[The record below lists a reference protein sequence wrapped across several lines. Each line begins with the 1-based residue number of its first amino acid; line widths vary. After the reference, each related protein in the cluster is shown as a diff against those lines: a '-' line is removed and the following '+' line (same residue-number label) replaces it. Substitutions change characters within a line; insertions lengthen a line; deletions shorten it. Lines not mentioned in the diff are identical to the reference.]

1 MRRCYPLEPVLLC
14 LPASLASCRG
24 LAAALCASLWCSAG
38 GKLSRCR
45 RDGREGRVA
54 AAPPSIHSPS
64 FEPPSLSSRLGPG
77 TAQPLCSGEA
87 LSLLPTRLASS
98 TALPPQPSVSAA
110 SARAARSS
118 TPEPC
123 RATPTPSP
131 EEPSA
136 RCVLRRRPRVPLTG
150 KRRYDRKQAGFGG
163 QTKPVFHKKVG
174 LRP

>member
-24 LAAALCASLWCSAG
+24 LAAAVCASLWCSAG
-38 GKLSRCR
+38 GELPRCR
-45 RDGREGRVA
+45 RDGWEGRVA

-77 TAQPLCSGEA
+77 TAQPCA
-87 LSLLPTRLASS
+87 AVLSLLPTRLASS

-110 SARAARSS
+110 SARVARSS

-123 RATPTPSP
+123 RAMPAPSP

-136 RCVLRRRPRVPLTG
+136 RCVLRRRPRLALTG

>member
-24 LAAALCASLWCSAG
+24 LAAAVCASLWCSAG
-38 GKLSRCR
+38 GELPRCR
-45 RDGREGRVA
+45 RDGWEGRVA

-118 TPEPC
+118 APVPC
-123 RATPTPSP
+123 RAVPAPSP

-136 RCVLRRRPRVPLTG
+136 RCAAPTPRLALTG